1 MRGRTHELLGV
12 APLAA
17 VAMSRARR
25 LRQVFG
31 IAFASPL
38 TRRKP
43 KRASAAVVD
52 DGEVSAHRR
61 ETAHVDGG
69 GYGFQWIPSDM
80 HMDSSCATIG
90 IMKTTVDIPDEELEA
105 VMRFTRA
112 ATKREAIV
120 TAIADYNRR
129 RRMAALLEHAGKAE
143 SLVTPEELQA
153 QRRQG

>member
-1 MRGRTHELLGV
+1 MNRFFYAIDCGGRQ
-12 APLAA
+12 APG
-17 VAMSRARR
+17 RA
-25 LRQVFG
+25 LRQ
-31 IAFASPL
+31 IPAEPLEDSRSAS
-38 TRRKP
+38 
-43 KRASAAVVD
+43 
-52 DGEVSAHRR
+52 
-61 ETAHVDGG
+61 
-69 GYGFQWIPSDM
+69 
-80 HMDSSCATIG
+80 IG

-143 SLVTPEELQA
+143 SLITPEELQA